1 LHISERDFRLYCA
14 DILDSGKAI
23 LEFVKGLKF
32 EEFCKDR
39 KTYSAVIREFE
50 IIGEAAGKL
59 PDEPRRSHPHIA
71 WQDIK
76 DFRNL
81 LTHEYFGV
89 DLEIVWKIIQE
100 DLPDLMAAVREILA
114 EKIFSL
120 FRAKLTPLCAL
131 RAFAVQNEVKNLTA
145 SRSTPVFAVQ
155 CSFVPCSSQDSYLF
169 TNVPLGHV

>member
-1 LHISERDFRLYCA
+1 MSERDFRLYCA
-14 DILDSGKAI
+14 DILDSGIAI
-23 LEFVKGLKF
+23 IGFVKGLKF

-59 PDEPRRSHPHIA
+59 PDESKRSRPDIE

-100 DLPDLMAAVREILA
+100 DLPDLLDAVREILGT
-114 EKIFSL
+114 E
-120 FRAKLTPLCAL
+120 RGE
-131 RAFAVQNEVKNLTA
+131 N
-145 SRSTPVFAVQ
+145 
-155 CSFVPCSSQDSYLF
+155 
-169 TNVPLGHV
+169 G